1 MKKAFHFTFIAL
13 CTLVPCIV
21 VLAQPPATGDTAKP
35 IELFYKTINEGAHL
49 FNGTEYVM
57 YDQHIKGDP
66 YFISNIVPGNI
77 YYDGT
82 LYTNVPMLYET
93 VTGNVIIRQYDNGLL
108 INLINERVQ
117 HFTLNNHQFL
127 HIIPDSG
134 NTVITNG
141 YYDRIYQ
148 GYNNRMSLFAK
159 RQKLLYEDPNGFER
173 SFKLVDKYYLLK
185 DGAWHAIHSQG
196 DLLALFKD
204 RKKDITKYLRQ
215 NKIKYK
221 KTPEYAMAKIT
232 EYYDSL
238 TH

>member
-1 MKKAFHFTFIAL
+1 MKKTFHCTFIAL
-13 CTLVPCIV
+13 CAFVPCIS
-21 VLAQPPATGDTAKP
+21 VLAQAPAAGDTARP
-35 IELFYKTINEGAHL
+35 VELFYKTINEGAHL
-49 FNGTEYVM
+49 FNGTEYIM

-66 YFISNIVPGNI
+66 YFLPAVTPGSI
-77 YYDGT
+77 FYDGT

-93 VTGNVIIRQYDNGLL
+93 AAGNLVIRQYNNGLL
-108 INLINERVQ
+108 INLINERIDY
-117 HFTLNNHQFL
+117 FNLNNHLFL

-141 YYDRIYQ
+141 FYDRL
-148 GYNNRMSLFAK
+148 YNSGNNSFTLFAK
-159 RQKLLYEDPNGFER
+159 RQKLLYEDPNTYER
-173 SFKLVDKYYLLK
+173 SFKLTDRYYLLK
-185 DGAWHAIHSQG
+185 NNVWHTIRSQG

-221 KTPEYAMAKIT
+221 KDPEYALVKISG
-232 EYYDSL
+232 YYDSL